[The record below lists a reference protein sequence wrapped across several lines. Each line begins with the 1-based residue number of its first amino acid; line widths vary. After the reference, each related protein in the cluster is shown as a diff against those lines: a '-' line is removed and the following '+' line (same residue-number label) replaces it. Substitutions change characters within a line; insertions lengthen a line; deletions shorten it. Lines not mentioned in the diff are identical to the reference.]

1 MSISSSDSVM
11 RGELDAGSVA
21 RHAIDLVV
29 LARPLGHLD
38 AHAVTDVRGLDGL
51 VLELHGPDLLREV
64 RMRARNPNRVPH
76 SQLSGRDVHDGY
88 LGLAEVVRHRS
99 YALLPHRPAPLGS
112 ESRLRLPKVCC
123 TRGYCGARPTSS

>member
-38 AHAVTDVRGLDGL
+38 AHAVTNARGLDGR
-51 VLELHGPDLLREV
+51 VLELHRPDLLREV
-64 RMRARNPNRVPH
+64 RMRARDPYRVAHP
-76 SQLSGRDVHDGY
+76 QLAGSDVHDGH

-99 YALLPHRPAPLGS
+99 YLLLPHRRAPPGS
-112 ESRLRLPKVCC
+112 
-123 TRGYCGARPTSS
+123 